1 MPQPRSVT
9 DALVLPVPAALSLGG
24 IMAKLTGA
32 DQIALPS
39 HVQRDLERQRQ
50 RNEVLAGWVQ
60 AALVLTFALFY
71 SLSRKTFPP
80 DVMLHPVPWALT
92 VYAAFTAL
100 RLWLAYRNQLG
111 HAMLMLSVVVDI
123 TVLMVTI
130 WSFHIQYEQVPAF
143 YLKAPTL
150 LYVFIF
156 IALRALSLSP
166 LYVLFAGACAA
177 FGWLLLLA
185 LAVAAPGGRDLITRD
200 YVEYMTSLQI
210 LVGAE
215 VDKIISIIMVSI
227 LLALSARR
235 ANSLLHRSVAGQAA
249 VSQLSRFFAPEVA
262 ETIVNAD
269 EALQPGQGRQ
279 TEAAVMFVDMRGFTR
294 LASELAPQDLIGVL
308 GEYQSLAV
316 PIVQRNE
323 GSISTYLG
331 DGIMIS
337 FGATR
342 DSTTYAAD
350 ALRTAEQ
357 LLDAL
362 GNWARERKAAGL
374 PAPGVGIGIA
384 VGTVTCGAI
393 GDQRRLEYAVIG
405 NAVNR
410 AAKLQNHTKVEQV
423 RALTTTDALAC
434 ALGQGYDPARAGELR
449 AARHC
454 AGIAEPIDLVVLA

>member
-1 MPQPRSVT
+1 
-9 DALVLPVPAALSLGG
+9 
-24 IMAKLTGA
+24 
-32 DQIALPS
+32 
-39 HVQRDLERQRQ
+39 
-50 RNEVLAGWVQ
+50 
-60 AALVLTFALFY
+60 
-71 SLSRKTFPP
+71 
-80 DVMLHPVPWALT
+80 
-92 VYAAFTAL
+92 
-100 RLWLAYRNQLG
+100 
-111 HAMLMLSVVVDI
+111 
-123 TVLMVTI
+123 VLMVTI
-130 WSFHIQYEQVPAF
+130 WSFHIQYAQVPAF

-185 LAVAAPGGRDLITRD
+185 LAVAAPGGRDLITHD

-210 LVGAE
+210 LIGGE

-235 ANSLLHRSVAGQAA
+235 ANALLHRSVAGQAA

-262 ETIVNAD
+262 EAIVNAD

-279 TEAAVMFVDMRGFTR
+279 TEAAVMFVDLRGFTR
-294 LASELAPQDLIGVL
+294 LSTELAAQDLIGML

-316 PIVQRNE
+316 PIVQRNG
-323 GSISTYLG
+323 GSITTYLG

-342 DSTTYAAD
+342 ASQTYAAD

-374 PAPGVGIGIA
+374 PAPGVGLGIA

-405 NAVNR
+405 SPVNW
-410 AAKLQNHTKVEQV
+410 AAKLQNHTRVEQV
-423 RALTTTDALAC
+423 RALTTTDALAR
-434 ALGQGYDPARAGELR
+434 ALGQGYDPARASEVR
-449 AARHC
+449 AARQC
-454 AGIAEPIDLVVLA
+454 AGIAEPIDLVVLAEEAVSWTPFKGLGADRR